1 MICWSCEK
9 NAGDDMLCA
18 GCGAVQPPDR
28 TADHFRVFGLPR
40 KFDLDMAD
48 LERRYKEMTKV
59 LHPDRF
65 ARADGRARRA
75 SLERSVQLNL
85 AWSTLSEPVPRAEY
99 LLSLQGIEVGESASS
114 KKSGEVDNRATQPVD
129 TALLIEVMDLREA
142 LAEARSRG
150 DRAKVAS
157 LVADVQAHHD
167 KEMAEVAAGF
177 AAAKP
182 DLAAIAARMVAARY
196 YRRFLEEAEAD
207 RESEQD
213 TAE

>member
-40 KFDLDMAD
+40 KFDLDMSD

-207 RESEQD
+207 RESGQG
-213 TAE
+213 TAK

>member
-1 MICWSCEK
+1 
-9 NAGDDMLCA
+9 MLCA

-40 KFDLDMAD
+40 KFDLDMVD

-150 DRAKVAS
+150 DRAKVTS
-157 LVADVQAHHD
+157 LVSDVQAHHD
-167 KEMAEVAAGF
+167 KEMAEVAVGF
-177 AAAKP
+177 AAAQP
-182 DLAAIAARMVAARY
+182 YLAAIAARMVAARY
-196 YRRFLEEAEAD
+196 YRRFLEDAEAD
-207 RESEQD
+207 REGDQG
-213 TAE
+213 TAK